1 MVRYIL
7 RENRYLDIYPG
18 KTIKILIVKKRGSF
32 KLFNKVHK
40 RLKRFNQVR

>member
-18 KTIKILIVKKRGSF
+18 KTMKILIVKKR
-32 KLFNKVHK
+32 VHSNY
-40 RLKRFNQVR
+40 LIRFTKD